1 MLNKLILG
9 AFLCALGTGIVLY
22 VSQNA
27 NAEDTLTL
35 GTMSG
40 WPPFVSI
47 NKKGAYE
54 GLDIVIANEI
64 ARRLGKKLVIK
75 DMDTAA
81 LITALDQGTVDFI
94 MTGLDITVERLKKIS
109 MIPYQGEPMMEF
121 PLIFW
126 KTIPQ
131 GIRTLDDLKNYK
143 DSAGNNAVICIE
155 AGSSQEEI
163 LRQYSG
169 FEMKYT
175 DPLASVLEIKFGR
188 ALAMLSEKKLFLNLQ
203 KKYPELVAL
212 MVPLS
217 EKNII
222 LGCGIG
228 VKKDNSALTQQ
239 IRSVIE
245 DLKKSGFLAET
256 EKRWFTKESS

>member
-1 MLNKLILG
+1 MQKKLLIGSLI
-9 AFLCALGTGIVLY
+9 AATCITGILLMTLQTK
-22 VSQNA
+22 S
-27 NAEDTLTL
+27 EDTLTL

-47 NKKGAYE
+47 NEQGAYE
-54 GLDIVIANEI
+54 GFDIVIANEI

-94 MTGLDITVERLKKIS
+94 MTGLDITVERLKKIT
-109 MIPYQGEPMMEF
+109 MIPYQGEPMTEL

-131 GIRTLDDLKNYK
+131 EIKRLDDLKSYK
-143 DSAGNNAVICIE
+143 DSAGNQAVICIE

-163 LRQYSG
+163 LRQYNG

-175 DPLASVLEIKFGR
+175 DPLASILELKFGR
-188 ALAMLSEKKLFLNLQ
+188 ALAMLSEKKLFINLQ

-222 LGCGIG
+222 FGCGIG
-228 VKKDNSALTQQ
+228 VKKENTVLTQK
-239 IRSVIE
+239 ITGIIE
-245 DLKKSGFLAET
+245 DLKSSGFLAAE